1 MAAFD
6 PPFAPTATAT
16 PTATTAP
23 TSGPNASASVFWD
36 HENCAIPKDTRGFVV
51 VRRIKDLLLSRNLTL
66 TNIIAVG
73 DASKMNAQ
81 TKLELEESGVVLQNI
96 SSGKP
101 SAADIAILNE
111 IMKNIYFH
119 KPPHSIFL
127 ISGDRDFSKTL
138 NFLESVNYS
147 VTLIHSNRVSDVLR
161 YSVRD
166 TILWSSLIRGG
177 DASKPCD
184 RSRNGGSSSSSSGSG
199 IGVLSES
206 GGDAGVE
213 KARPA
218 RAKPPATIH
227 TRVAP
232 PQSSSSSSSSI
243 VFNRH
248 NQAGFLRSPS
258 GSAVGIM
265 MPYPK
270 SPERALLILREIKAI
285 GMQIARSPK
294 TDVSEANIGRG
305 ICLKTELSR
314 FKGRN
319 SKKILARASI
329 MEATNR
335 NFYLLVSC
343 ILDLDEK
350 GIKIRKRDLFKS
362 LHSNQ
367 SIIKT
372 YGYKSTADYFA
383 AAVVSNVISE
393 NKSDETVSLCLA
405 VSTQSTPP
413 QENDAYCATQVKIVV
428 TESPRLSQSPPPLV
442 SSIPRMLSGASST
455 TSEKP
460 MSADCES
467 DAAES
472 RVCLGMFE
480 TETLAVKSVADGST
494 DDSRNTVKSDTE
506 FVWRFAGSHVG
517 LIGSWDGW
525 QHETPM
531 EEVSSPLDEDSTVPT
546 KTFRTV
552 LGLATGQI
560 YEYVFVVDGMW
571 TVDPE
576 KPVVHRNAFVN
587 NIIQIQCVK
596 QQD

>member
-16 PTATTAP
+16 ATATTAP

-305 ICLKTELSR
+305 CKR

-531 EEVSSPLDEDSTVPT
+531 QEVSSPLDEDSTVPT